1 MADKK
6 ITGKHG
12 WQQSV
17 QTVIAY
23 AGYLHHRI
31 SHDRLTVTA
40 GSMAYVTLLSL
51 VPLITVVIAA
61 LSTFPVF
68 AGLGELLQ
76 NFVIENFVPAA
87 GEVVKEYLNEFVANA
102 GKMTAVGIGALFV
115 VAMMLISSID
125 QSLNYIWRV
134 HEKRRLVTSF
144 SIYWMIL
151 TLGPILVG
159 SSIAVSSYLG
169 SMNLL
174 GSEAVTGLFQRTLRW
189 LPVLMSSSAFLG
201 LYLLVPNTKVRFS
214 HALIGA
220 VTASV
225 LFELSKKGFA
235 LYISNFPSYQVIYGA
250 LAVVPILFV
259 WVYLCWCIV
268 LFGAEIT
275 ASLGERKHWHPE
287 CKMAQATVPT
297 VAELDALIHS
307 HQGASTPEPAATV
320 SYTKTHYEQAGSEQ
334 ASNEQER

>member
-1 MADKK
+1 MTMADKK
-6 ITGKHG
+6 ITGKHH
-12 WQQSV
+12 WRQSV
-17 QTVIAY
+17 RTVVAY
-23 AGYLHHRI
+23 MGYLHHRI

-87 GEVVKEYLNEFVANA
+87 GEVVKQYLNEFVANA

-134 HEKRRLVTSF
+134 HEKRRPVISF
-144 SIYWMIL
+144 SIYWMVL
-151 TLGPILVG
+151 TLGPVLVG

-169 SMNLL
+169 SLNLL
-174 GSEAVTGLFQRTLRW
+174 DSEAVNGLFQRTLRW

-201 LYLLVPNTKVRFS
+201 LYLLVPNTKVRFR
-214 HALIGA
+214 HALLGA
-220 VTASV
+220 VIASV

-275 ASLGERKHWHPE
+275 ASLGERKHWHPA
-287 CKMAQATVPT
+287 CKAAQPTVPT
-297 VAELDALIHS
+297 VAELEAIAQAQRIPSETAHPASENQEHS
-307 HQGASTPEPAATV
+307 
-320 SYTKTHYEQAGSEQ
+320 K
-334 ASNEQER
+334 

>member
-6 ITGKHG
+6 ITGKRQWRQG
-12 WQQSV
+12 V

-23 AGYLHHRI
+23 SSYLYHRI
-31 SHDRLTVTA
+31 GHDRLTVTA

-51 VPLITVVIAA
+51 VPLITVVLAA
-61 LSTFPVF
+61 LSAFPVF
-68 AGLGELLQ
+68 SGLGTLLQ
-76 NFVIENFVPAA
+76 DFVIENFVPAA
-87 GEVVKEYLNEFVANA
+87 GDVVRTYLNEFVANA

-125 QSLNYIWRV
+125 QALNYIWRA
-134 HEKRRLVTSF
+134 HEKRRPVISF
-144 SIYWMIL
+144 SIYWMVL
-151 TLGPILVG
+151 TLGPILMG

-169 SMNLL
+169 SLNLL
-174 GSEAVTGLFQRTLRW
+174 DSEAVNGMLQRSLRW

-201 LYLLVPNTKVRFS
+201 LYMLVPNTKVRFN

-235 LYISNFPSYQVIYGA
+235 LYIANFPSYQMIYGA

-268 LFGAEIT
+268 LIGAEIT
-275 ASLGERKHWHPE
+275 ASLGERAHWHPD
-287 CKMAQATVPT
+287 CKATQATVPT
-297 VAELDALIHS
+297 VAELNDI
-307 HQGASTPEPAATV
+307 
-320 SYTKTHYEQAGSEQ
+320 TKNKG
-334 ASNEQER
+334 NET